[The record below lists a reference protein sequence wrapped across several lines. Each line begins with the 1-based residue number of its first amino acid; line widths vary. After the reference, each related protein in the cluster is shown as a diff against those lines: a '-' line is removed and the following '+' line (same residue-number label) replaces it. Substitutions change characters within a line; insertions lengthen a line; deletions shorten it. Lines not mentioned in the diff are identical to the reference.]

1 MSNGSEHGVS
11 PRLLWQGVAGLA
23 PRDREELLGPGG
35 RFQLVAQS
43 IGSRRVQVFARRP
56 ANLRALFDEAV
67 AAAPDAPF
75 LVAGDRAWTYA
86 HGARDV
92 DAVAGLLAD
101 RYGIAAGDRVAFLA
115 ANHPEY
121 VLGMLAVQTI
131 GAIATGLNGWWTGA
145 EITYGVELTR
155 PAVLI
160 GDAARLAR
168 VERGTLP
175 DDLAIIPL
183 EQLLDEARAL
193 GASPPAREVNEQMPA
208 LILFTSGTTGR
219 PKGATLS
226 HGNFVHLAL
235 TMRFAAEAAARLA
248 TAGPAPVD
256 AAPPPTPPHSPTP
269 TPTPTPTIVT
279 GPTPT
284 IVTGPLFH
292 VSGTTPL
299 FAGIAVA
306 ATCILTPPG
315 RWDAR
320 TFVEL
325 TAEHRV
331 SGWGA
336 VPTYYWRIL
345 RLPDLDRYDLSCL
358 TKAANGGGP
367 VAPELLRLFAER
379 LPWVAV
385 TNTLGMTETTGLGV
399 TNAGIN
405 IAEHPD
411 AVGPPMMT
419 VEAEIRD
426 ELGRPVAGG
435 EVGEI
440 CFRTASVF
448 LGYWDNPAATAAAVD
463 EDGWYHTGDFGRIS
477 DGLVYMD
484 SRRRDMI
491 IRGGE
496 NIYPIEIEHR
506 LVAHPAILEAAVIGS
521 DHAEL
526 GQEVTAVVV
535 VRPGHDLGSAEVQEW
550 VAVTLA
556 PYKVPAHVVFRASLP
571 YTESGKVMKHELER
585 EDREGSV
592 RS

>member
-1 MSNGSEHGVS
+1 
-11 PRLLWQGVAGLA
+11 
-23 PRDREELLGPGG
+23 
-35 RFQLVAQS
+35 
-43 IGSRRVQVFARRP
+43 
-56 ANLRALFDEAV
+56 
-67 AAAPDAPF
+67 
-75 LVAGDRAWTYA
+75 
-86 HGARDV
+86 
-92 DAVAGLLAD
+92 
-101 RYGIAAGDRVAFLA
+101 
-115 ANHPEY
+115 
-121 VLGMLAVQTI
+121 MLAVQTI
-131 GAIATGLNGWWTGA
+131 GGIVTGLNGWWTGA

-160 GDAARLAR
+160 GDALRLAR

-193 GASPPAREVNEQMPA
+193 GVARPREVSEVGEVGEQMPA

-248 TAGPAPVD
+248 PAGPAPVG
-256 AAPPPTPPHSPTP
+256 APPPASTPPPPPPPTS
-269 TPTPTPTIVT
+269 
-279 GPTPT
+279 

-292 VSGTTPL
+292 VSGTNPL

-315 RWDAR
+315 RWDPR

-399 TNAGIN
+399 TNAGTN

-426 ELGRPVAGG
+426 ELGRSVPEG

-463 EDGWYHTGDFGRIS
+463 ADGWYHTGDYGRIS

-506 LVAHPAILEAAVIGS
+506 LVAHPAILEAAVIGFGPCR
-521 DHAEL
+521 A
-526 GQEVTAVVV
+526 
-535 VRPGHDLGSAEVQEW
+535 RPGGDRRGRRASGPRPRFGRGAAVGGRDVGGVQGACPCR
-550 VAVTLA
+550 VPRLA
-556 PYKVPAHVVFRASLP
+556 PLHRVRQGDEARAR
-571 YTESGKVMKHELER
+571 T
-585 EDREGSV
+585 
-592 RS
+592 